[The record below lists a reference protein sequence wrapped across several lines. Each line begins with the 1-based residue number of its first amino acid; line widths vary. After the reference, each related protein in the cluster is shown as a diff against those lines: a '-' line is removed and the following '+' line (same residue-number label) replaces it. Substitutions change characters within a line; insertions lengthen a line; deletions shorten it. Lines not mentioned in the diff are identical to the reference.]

1 MKISVVMLTCNGGS
15 KLKEV
20 VEKLRKQQMP
30 AEVEFIAV
38 DSQSDDGSCEVL
50 RKAGFQVHSIER
62 KTFSF
67 GPTRDFA
74 FQNSTGDIIVTQ
86 SQDVLPVDDTYLHA
100 MTDDIISGK
109 ADVVQGLVA
118 SPPGDDGVFL
128 WDRKGSRFY
137 FTSEGREFF
146 QKYGGI
152 GLSCVCLA
160 ISREAW
166 KATGFGETPYC
177 SDKFLQRRLV
187 EKGFRISRTRGP
199 VAWHGHAYDL
209 KALVKRC
216 LNEGFG
222 WRIAGARYSVPL
234 CLRDL
239 TVGFARNAPLWCKCL
254 WAGHARDLATIFFFQ
269 IRPICVLIGNRILK
283 QVVR

>member
-1 MKISVVMLTCNGGS
+1 MKISVVMLTCNGGP

-20 VEKLRKQQMP
+20 VEKLSKQQVP
-30 AEVEFIAV
+30 AEVEFVAV

-50 RKAGFQVHSIER
+50 RNAGFQVHSIER
-62 KTFSF
+62 KTFAF
-67 GPTRDFA
+67 GPARDFA
-74 FQNSTGDIIVTQ
+74 FQRSTGEIIITQ
-86 SQDVLPVDDTYLHA
+86 SQDVVPIDETYLQTLA
-100 MTDDIISGK
+100 DDIISGK
-109 ADVVQGLVA
+109 ADVVQGGTA
-118 SPPGDDGVFL
+118 SPPGEDTVFL
-128 WDRKGSRFY
+128 WDRKGRFY

-146 QKYGGI
+146 QQCGSI

-177 SDKFLQRRLV
+177 SDKFLQRKLV
-187 EKGFRISRTRGP
+187 EKGFRISRTRNP

-216 LNEGFG
+216 LNEGLG
-222 WRIAGARYSVPL
+222 WRVAGAKYSVPL
-234 CLRDL
+234 FLRDL
-239 TVGFARNAPLWCKCL
+239 TVGFARNTPLWWKCV
-254 WAGHARDLATIFFFQ
+254 WSGHARDVGSILFFQ